1 MLNMHGFD
9 SGEICWMS
17 SFLPLVGWCLK
28 FELTM
33 ESFSGLGMFWA
44 ATRKWFFSWTN
55 TYFPKGILLHFSKW
69 IHDLKYRTFFLTL
82 YIYIDGWLENQEK
95 LENLYLSWVIANLL
109 ILNSW
114 QSHAAHILGFKFQY
128 YLRPEVN
135 EPVPDGLYRLTA
147 ELVKAEFIDLDNM

>member
-1 MLNMHGFD
+1 MDTWF
-9 SGEICWMS
+9 EIQN
-17 SFLPLVGWCLK
+17 FL
-28 FELTM
+28 
-33 ESFSGLGMFWA
+33 A
-44 ATRKWFFSWTN
+44 
-55 TYFPKGILLHFSKW
+55 H
-69 IHDLKYRTFFLTL
+69 TL
-82 YIYIDGWLENQEK
+82 YIYRYIDGWLENQEK

>member
-1 MLNMHGFD
+1 MIWNT
-9 SGEICWMS
+9 
-17 SFLPLVGWCLK
+17 
-28 FELTM
+28 EL
-33 ESFSGLGMFWA
+33 SCS
-44 ATRKWFFSWTN
+44 
-55 TYFPKGILLHFSKW
+55 HF
-69 IHDLKYRTFFLTL
+69 IYIYIYIYR
-82 YIYIDGWLENQEK
+82 YIDGWLENQEK

-135 EPVPDGLYRLTA
+135 EPVPDGLYRLTV